1 MYCDFVSYGRDSR
14 EAGVNAR
21 CWHSCV
27 TYRRG
32 TSHHS
37 CAPRFRIVVG
47 KQEQFAFWGKL
58 FGSTIRA
65 LSFASDL
72 FPPSQQ
78 HNLCSRPPFRFM
90 WEATAIVNAT
100 VMSPFRVNPPSLQH
114 EQCQNMRTSLTN
126 HAAIYH
132 LTPRHHP
139 SPASLHACFG
149 CPIDLYRCDA
159 HPDGFRAYEGIVTGC

>member
-1 MYCDFVSYGRDSR
+1 MLGRRDSR

-78 HNLCSRPPFRFM
+78 HNLCPRPPFRFM

-132 LTPRHHP
+132 LTLAITILAAFF
-139 SPASLHACFG
+139 PAYYG
-149 CPIDLYRCDA
+149 CSIDLSRCDA
-159 HPDGFRAYEGIVTGC
+159 HPDRFRAKASVATGC